1 MKINELISTFEIFT
15 TNEETKLLEKL
26 KKPVLL
32 SHLNDHDQCVVETM
46 IRKSLVK
53 KIGFKN
59 PTVVANEKTAI

>member
-32 SHLNDHDQCVVETM
+32 SHLNDHDQYVVETM

-59 PTVVANEKTAI
+59 PTVVANEKAAI